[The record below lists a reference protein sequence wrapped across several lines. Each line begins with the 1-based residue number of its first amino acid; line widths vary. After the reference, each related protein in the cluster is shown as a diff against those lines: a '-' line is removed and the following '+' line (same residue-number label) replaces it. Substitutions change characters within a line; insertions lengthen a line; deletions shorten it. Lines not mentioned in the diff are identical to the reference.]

1 MGDIHSKG
9 KHKSKS
15 NDIQINER
23 LNSELTERVKKKDFS
38 QSQIKQNNSMF
49 SSKHVERSNFK
60 EMFNKKDKGVNN
72 VINILSTLY
81 LHNEKK
87 LLNKEDFGSSL
98 YEAAFNYDIVNEDS
112 IPFNQSI
119 INRMNKEIYSK
130 NQEMYPD
137 TIDIN
142 KEDTPVI
149 NKEKNEKKFKPV
161 IKVSVNLMNFTD
173 KDKLKKQ
180 RNKSTDIVHKDKETN
195 KINTTQKKKRNVSPI
210 IVIKPIKK
218 KGTHE
223 KLPSYIKTSKGKEHV
238 KTISNDLLLSNF
250 FTGNTKK

>member
-1 MGDIHSKG
+1 MI
-9 KHKSKS
+9 
-15 NDIQINER
+15 
-23 LNSELTERVKKKDFS
+23 
-38 QSQIKQNNSMF
+38 
-49 SSKHVERSNFK
+49 
-60 EMFNKKDKGVNN
+60 NKK
-72 VINILSTLY
+72 
-81 LHNEKK
+81 
-87 LLNKEDFGSSL
+87 
-98 YEAAFNYDIVNEDS
+98 
-112 IPFNQSI
+112 
-119 INRMNKEIYSK
+119 
-130 NQEMYPD
+130 
-137 TIDIN
+137 
-142 KEDTPVI
+142 
-149 NKEKNEKKFKPV
+149 KNEKKFKPV

-173 KDKLKKQ
+173 KEKLKKQ

>member
-1 MGDIHSKG
+1 MGDIHSTG

-23 LNSELTERVKKKDFS
+23 LNSELTERVKRKDYS
-38 QSQIKQNNSMF
+38 HSQIKQNSSVIL

-60 EMFNKKDKGVNN
+60 EMFNKKEKGVNN

-87 LLNKEDFGSSL
+87 LLSKEEFGSSL

-112 IPFNQSI
+112 IHFNQSI
-119 INRMNKEIYSK
+119 INRMKREIYSK
-130 NQEMYPD
+130 NKEMYPD

-142 KEDTPVI
+142 KEDVPVI
-149 NKEKNEKKFKPV
+149 NKEKIEKKFKPV
-161 IKVSVNLMNFTD
+161 IKVSVNLMNFAD
-173 KDKLKKQ
+173 KEKLKKQ
-180 RNKSTDIVHKDKETN
+180 RNKSADKEKDNN
-195 KINTTQKKKRNVSPI
+195 KVGASQMKKRTVSLVTI
-210 IVIKPIKK
+210 TKPIKK

-223 KLPSYIKTSKGKEHV
+223 KLPSYIKTSKGKENNK
-238 KTISNDLLLSNF
+238 KTSNDILLSNF
-250 FTGNTKK
+250 FTGNNKK

>member
-1 MGDIHSKG
+1 
-9 KHKSKS
+9 
-15 NDIQINER
+15 
-23 LNSELTERVKKKDFS
+23 
-38 QSQIKQNNSMF
+38 
-49 SSKHVERSNFK
+49 
-60 EMFNKKDKGVNN
+60 
-72 VINILSTLY
+72 
-81 LHNEKK
+81 
-87 LLNKEDFGSSL
+87 
-98 YEAAFNYDIVNEDS
+98 
-112 IPFNQSI
+112 
-119 INRMNKEIYSK
+119 
-130 NQEMYPD
+130 MYPD

-173 KDKLKKQ
+173 KEKLKKQ

>member
-1 MGDIHSKG
+1 MGDIHSTG
-9 KHKSKS
+9 RHKSKS

-23 LNSELTERVKKKDFS
+23 LNSELTDRVRRKDYS
-38 QSQIKQNNSMF
+38 QSQIKQNSSAIL
-49 SSKHVERSNFK
+49 SSKHIERSNFK

-72 VINILSTLY
+72 VINLLSTLY

-87 LLNKEDFGSSL
+87 LLSKEEFGTSL

-119 INRMNKEIYSK
+119 VNRMKREIYSK

-142 KEDTPVI
+142 KEDAPVI
-149 NKEKNEKKFKPV
+149 NKEKSENKFKPI
-161 IKVSVNLMNFTD
+161 IKVSVNLMNFAD
-173 KDKLKKQ
+173 KEKLKKQ
-180 RNKSTDIVHKDKETN
+180 RNKSTDKERENN
-195 KINTTQKKKRNVSPI
+195 KISTSQKKKRAVSPVTI
-210 IVIKPIKK
+210 RKPIKK

-223 KLPSYIKTSKGKEHV
+223 KLPSYIKTSKGKEHSK
-238 KTISNDLLLSNF
+238 KTSNDLLLSNF
-250 FTGNTKK
+250 FTGNNKK